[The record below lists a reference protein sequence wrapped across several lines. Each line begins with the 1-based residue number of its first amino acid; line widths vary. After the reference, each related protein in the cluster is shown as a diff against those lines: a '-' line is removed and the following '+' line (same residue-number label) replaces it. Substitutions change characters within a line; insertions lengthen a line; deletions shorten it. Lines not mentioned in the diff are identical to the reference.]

1 MPPLLLLTC
10 THSLGLERLPE
21 ARLQHLPSVEAS
33 ARAAARRHVDRCRPG
48 RVRLRAR
55 PVLKVVVRQHG
66 LHQRCRH
73 HQYHKAKMPETAE
86 AEAESMTAGPDSQRR
101 AGPPEHELLFETGGL
116 GRGSLTGEGGCL
128 QGRREQDSSSKRPRE
143 KKTDRQAGR
152 QRVKQQPR
160 RGQRLKGWASGEGAR
175 SLIEHP
181 AKETFQLS
189 CGENKAGGVS

>member
-48 RVRLRAR
+48 RVR
-55 PVLKVVVRQHG
+55 LKVVVRQHG

-116 GRGSLTGEGGCL
+116 GRGSLPVRRGVQERGHGGGEAGSL

-143 KKTDRQAGR
+143 KKTDRQTESQA
-152 QRVKQQPR
+152 
-160 RGQRLKGWASGEGAR
+160 AATAR
-175 SLIEHP
+175 TEAQGLG
-181 AKETFQLS
+181 KR
-189 CGENKAGGVS
+189 